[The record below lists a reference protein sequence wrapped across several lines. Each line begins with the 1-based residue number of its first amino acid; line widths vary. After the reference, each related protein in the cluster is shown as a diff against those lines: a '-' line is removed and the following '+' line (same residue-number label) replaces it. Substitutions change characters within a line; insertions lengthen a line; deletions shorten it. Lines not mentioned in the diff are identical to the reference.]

1 MEQKLIEVLVDEFD
15 MDAGQINSQ
24 TSLTDDLAM
33 DSLEI
38 MELLM
43 ALEKKLRITI
53 PAEDITGLKSVGQ
66 VAAYLEQKV
75 K

>member
-1 MEQKLIEVLVDEFD
+1 MEKTLIDILVSEFD
-15 MDAGQINSQ
+15 MDASEITPD

-43 ALEKKLRITI
+43 ALEKKLGITI
-53 PAEDITGLKSVGQ
+53 PAEDIAELKTVAQ
-66 VAAYLEQKV
+66 VAAYLEGRKA
-75 K
+75 